1 MANQVGMIVGGSTD
15 MVLATAQ
22 QIAAQGRTVLIV
34 RRDRD
39 KLERA
44 RAALERKE
52 ARVETIRMDIS
63 VDSSVQGLIA
73 HFSSH
78 AVSTDRKA
86 KRRFERI
93 DYA

>member
-1 MANQVGMIVGGSTD
+1 MG
-15 MVLATAQ
+15 LATAQ
-22 QIAAQGRTVLIV
+22 QIAAQGRRVLIV
-34 RRDRD
+34 RRDGD

-52 ARVETIRMDIS
+52 AWVETIRTDIS

-73 HFSSH
+73 YLSSH
-78 AVSTDRKA
+78 AVSSGRKA
-86 KRRFERI
+86 KRRFERV